1 MIKFLTIFVIIFAI
15 CGCQNGNKERTLDE
29 ILSSDSYII
38 VDVRTKEEYNNSHVV
53 GSINIPYDEID
64 NTLLNKILKEN
75 DNANI
80 YNKCVKYISVRLRSK
95 KEIIDYLKK
104 LNIDNTADIVDKLTK
119 NNLIN
124 DEVFTKA
131 FIKDK
136 INFTSYGPYRIRQ
149 ELNKYNIDNEIIDKY
164 INDIYVIKQILK
176 AYEFFR
182 TKNVKVELV
191 IINEE
196 NYSYEN
202 YIRDE
207 IEGAILNSHQ
217 AFLKNTNGGIFV
229 LSKNEGEIQ

>member
-1 MIKFLTIFVIIFAI
+1 MKIEKYESINNGQYKIYLSDGTILKINSDVII
-15 CGCQNGNKERTLDE
+15 
-29 ILSSDSYII
+29 
-38 VDVRTKEEYNNSHVV
+38 NN
-53 GSINIPYDEID
+53 NLLYKKEID

-104 LNIDNTADIVDKLTK
+104 LNIDNTADIIDKLTK

-164 INDIYVIKQILK
+164 IKDIDEEILIGKIDKQINKMIKSNRKYSGNILK
-176 AYEFFR
+176 SKIYNNLYNNGFD
-182 TKNVKVELV
+182 KDM
-191 IINEE
+191 IINVLN
-196 NYSYEN
+196 NYN
-202 YIRDE
+202 
-207 IEGAILNSHQ
+207 
-217 AFLKNTNGGIFV
+217 F
-229 LSKNEGEIQ
+229 

>member
-1 MIKFLTIFVIIFAI
+1 MKIEKYESINNGQYKIYLSDGTILKINSDVII
-15 CGCQNGNKERTLDE
+15 
-29 ILSSDSYII
+29 
-38 VDVRTKEEYNNSHVV
+38 NN
-53 GSINIPYDEID
+53 NLLYKKEID

-104 LNIDNTADIVDKLTK
+104 LNIDNTADIIDKLTK

-164 INDIYVIKQILK
+164 IKDIDEEILIDKVDKQINKMIKSNRKYSGNILK
-176 AYEFFR
+176 SKIYNNLYNNGFD
-182 TKNVKVELV
+182 KDM
-191 IINEE
+191 IINVLN
-196 NYSYEN
+196 NYN
-202 YIRDE
+202 
-207 IEGAILNSHQ
+207 
-217 AFLKNTNGGIFV
+217 F
-229 LSKNEGEIQ
+229 

>member
-1 MIKFLTIFVIIFAI
+1 MKIEKYESINNGQYKIYLSDGTILKINSDVII
-15 CGCQNGNKERTLDE
+15 
-29 ILSSDSYII
+29 
-38 VDVRTKEEYNNSHVV
+38 NN
-53 GSINIPYDEID
+53 NLLYKKEID

-104 LNIDNTADIVDKLTK
+104 LNVDNTADIIDKLTK

-136 INFTSYGPYRIRQ
+136 IIFTSYGPYRIRQ

-164 INDIYVIKQILK
+164 INDIDEEILIGKVDKQINKMIKSNRKYSSNILK
-176 AYEFFR
+176 SKIYNNLYNNGFD
-182 TKNVKVELV
+182 KDM
-191 IINEE
+191 IIN
-196 NYSYEN
+196 
-202 YIRDE
+202 
-207 IEGAILNSHQ
+207 ILNNYN
-217 AFLKNTNGGIFV
+217 F
-229 LSKNEGEIQ
+229 

>member
-1 MIKFLTIFVIIFAI
+1 MKIEKYESINNAQYKIYLSDGTILKINSDVII
-15 CGCQNGNKERTLDE
+15 
-29 ILSSDSYII
+29 
-38 VDVRTKEEYNNSHVV
+38 NN
-53 GSINIPYDEID
+53 NLLYKKEID

-104 LNIDNTADIVDKLTK
+104 LNIDNTADIIDKLTK

-164 INDIYVIKQILK
+164 IKDIDEEILIGKIDKQINKMIKSNRKYSGNILK
-176 AYEFFR
+176 SKIYNNLYNNGFD
-182 TKNVKVELV
+182 KDM
-191 IINEE
+191 IINVLN
-196 NYSYEN
+196 NYN
-202 YIRDE
+202 
-207 IEGAILNSHQ
+207 
-217 AFLKNTNGGIFV
+217 F
-229 LSKNEGEIQ
+229 

>member
-1 MIKFLTIFVIIFAI
+1 MKIEKYESINNGQYKIYLSDGTILKINSDVII
-15 CGCQNGNKERTLDE
+15 
-29 ILSSDSYII
+29 
-38 VDVRTKEEYNNSHVV
+38 NN
-53 GSINIPYDEID
+53 NLLYKKEID

-104 LNIDNTADIVDKLTK
+104 LNIDNTADIIDKLTK

-131 FIKDK
+131 FIEDK

-164 INDIYVIKQILK
+164 IKDIDEEILIGKIDKQINKMIKSNRKYSSNILK
-176 AYEFFR
+176 SKIYNNLYNNGFD
-182 TKNVKVELV
+182 KDM
-191 IINEE
+191 IIN
-196 NYSYEN
+196 
-202 YIRDE
+202 
-207 IEGAILNSHQ
+207 ILNNYN
-217 AFLKNTNGGIFV
+217 F
-229 LSKNEGEIQ
+229 

>member
-1 MIKFLTIFVIIFAI
+1 MKIEKYESINNGQYKIYLSDGTILKINSDVII
-15 CGCQNGNKERTLDE
+15 
-29 ILSSDSYII
+29 
-38 VDVRTKEEYNNSHVV
+38 NN
-53 GSINIPYDEID
+53 NLLYKKEID

-104 LNIDNTADIVDKLTK
+104 LNIDNTADIIDKLTK

-149 ELNKYNIDNEIIDKY
+149 ELNKYNIDNEIIDKH
-164 INDIYVIKQILK
+164 IKDIDEEILIGKIDKQINKMIKSNRKYSGNILK
-176 AYEFFR
+176 SKIYNNLYNNGFD
-182 TKNVKVELV
+182 KDM
-191 IINEE
+191 IIN
-196 NYSYEN
+196 
-202 YIRDE
+202 
-207 IEGAILNSHQ
+207 ILNNYN
-217 AFLKNTNGGIFV
+217 F
-229 LSKNEGEIQ
+229 

>member
-1 MIKFLTIFVIIFAI
+1 MKIEKYESINNGQYKIYLSDGTILKINSDVII
-15 CGCQNGNKERTLDE
+15 
-29 ILSSDSYII
+29 
-38 VDVRTKEEYNNSHVV
+38 NN
-53 GSINIPYDEID
+53 NLLYKKEID

-104 LNIDNTADIVDKLTK
+104 LNIDNTADIIDKLTK

-131 FIKDK
+131 FVKDK

-164 INDIYVIKQILK
+164 INDIDEEILIDKVDKQINKMIKSNRKYSGNILK
-176 AYEFFR
+176 SKIYNNLYNNGFD
-182 TKNVKVELV
+182 KNM
-191 IINEE
+191 IINVLN
-196 NYSYEN
+196 NYN
-202 YIRDE
+202 
-207 IEGAILNSHQ
+207 
-217 AFLKNTNGGIFV
+217 F
-229 LSKNEGEIQ
+229 

>member
-1 MIKFLTIFVIIFAI
+1 MKIEKYESINNGQYKIYLSDGTILKINSDVII
-15 CGCQNGNKERTLDE
+15 
-29 ILSSDSYII
+29 
-38 VDVRTKEEYNNSHVV
+38 NN
-53 GSINIPYDEID
+53 NLLYKKEID

-104 LNIDNTADIVDKLTK
+104 LNIDNTADIIDKLTK

-164 INDIYVIKQILK
+164 IKDIDEEILIGKVDKQINKMIKSNRKYSSNILK
-176 AYEFFR
+176 SKIYNNLYNNGFD
-182 TKNVKVELV
+182 KDM
-191 IINEE
+191 IIN
-196 NYSYEN
+196 
-202 YIRDE
+202 
-207 IEGAILNSHQ
+207 ILNNYN
-217 AFLKNTNGGIFV
+217 F
-229 LSKNEGEIQ
+229 

>member
-1 MIKFLTIFVIIFAI
+1 MKIEKYESINNGQYKIYLSDGTILKINSDVII
-15 CGCQNGNKERTLDE
+15 
-29 ILSSDSYII
+29 
-38 VDVRTKEEYNNSHVV
+38 NN
-53 GSINIPYDEID
+53 NLLYKKEID

-104 LNIDNTADIVDKLTK
+104 SNIDNTADIIDKLTK

-164 INDIYVIKQILK
+164 IKDIDEEILIGKIDKQINKMIKSNRKYSGNILK
-176 AYEFFR
+176 SKIYNNLYNNGFD
-182 TKNVKVELV
+182 KDM
-191 IINEE
+191 IIN
-196 NYSYEN
+196 
-202 YIRDE
+202 
-207 IEGAILNSHQ
+207 ILNNYN
-217 AFLKNTNGGIFV
+217 F
-229 LSKNEGEIQ
+229 

>member
-1 MIKFLTIFVIIFAI
+1 MKIEKYESINNGQYKIYLSDGTILKINSDVII
-15 CGCQNGNKERTLDE
+15 
-29 ILSSDSYII
+29 
-38 VDVRTKEEYNNSHVV
+38 NN
-53 GSINIPYDEID
+53 NLLYKKEID

-104 LNIDNTADIVDKLTK
+104 LNIDNTADIIDKLTK

-136 INFTSYGPYRIRQ
+136 INFTSYGTYRIRQ

-164 INDIYVIKQILK
+164 INDIDEEILIDKVDKQINKMIKSNRKYSGNILK
-176 AYEFFR
+176 SKIYNNLYNNGFD
-182 TKNVKVELV
+182 KDM
-191 IINEE
+191 IINVLN
-196 NYSYEN
+196 NYN
-202 YIRDE
+202 
-207 IEGAILNSHQ
+207 
-217 AFLKNTNGGIFV
+217 F
-229 LSKNEGEIQ
+229 

>member
-1 MIKFLTIFVIIFAI
+1 MKIEKYESINNGQYKIYLSDGTILKINSDVII
-15 CGCQNGNKERTLDE
+15 
-29 ILSSDSYII
+29 
-38 VDVRTKEEYNNSHVV
+38 NN
-53 GSINIPYDEID
+53 NLLYKKEID

-104 LNIDNTADIVDKLTK
+104 LNIDNTADIIDKLTK

-164 INDIYVIKQILK
+164 IKDIDEEILIGKIDKQINKMIKSNRKYSSNILK
-176 AYEFFR
+176 SKIYNNLYNNGFD
-182 TKNVKVELV
+182 KDM
-191 IINEE
+191 IIN
-196 NYSYEN
+196 
-202 YIRDE
+202 
-207 IEGAILNSHQ
+207 ILNNYN
-217 AFLKNTNGGIFV
+217 F
-229 LSKNEGEIQ
+229 

>member
-1 MIKFLTIFVIIFAI
+1 MKIEKYESINNGQYKIYLSDGTILKINSDVII
-15 CGCQNGNKERTLDE
+15 
-29 ILSSDSYII
+29 
-38 VDVRTKEEYNNSHVV
+38 NN
-53 GSINIPYDEID
+53 NLLYKKEID

-104 LNIDNTADIVDKLTK
+104 LNIDNTADIIDKLTK

-164 INDIYVIKQILK
+164 INDIDEEILIDKVDKQINKMIKSNRKYSGNILK
-176 AYEFFR
+176 SKIYNNLYNNGFD
-182 TKNVKVELV
+182 KDMVINVL
-191 IINEE
+191 N
-196 NYSYEN
+196 NYN
-202 YIRDE
+202 
-207 IEGAILNSHQ
+207 
-217 AFLKNTNGGIFV
+217 F
-229 LSKNEGEIQ
+229 

>member
-1 MIKFLTIFVIIFAI
+1 MKIEKYELINNGQYKIYLSDGTILKINSDVII
-15 CGCQNGNKERTLDE
+15 
-29 ILSSDSYII
+29 
-38 VDVRTKEEYNNSHVV
+38 NN
-53 GSINIPYDEID
+53 NLLYKKEID

-104 LNIDNTADIVDKLTK
+104 LNIDNTADIIDKLTK

-164 INDIYVIKQILK
+164 INDIDEEILIDKVDKQINKMIKSNRKYSGNILK
-176 AYEFFR
+176 SKIYNNLYNNGFD
-182 TKNVKVELV
+182 KDM
-191 IINEE
+191 IINVLN
-196 NYSYEN
+196 NYN
-202 YIRDE
+202 
-207 IEGAILNSHQ
+207 
-217 AFLKNTNGGIFV
+217 F
-229 LSKNEGEIQ
+229 

>member
-1 MIKFLTIFVIIFAI
+1 MKIEKYESINNGQYKIYLSDGTILKINSDVII
-15 CGCQNGNKERTLDE
+15 
-29 ILSSDSYII
+29 
-38 VDVRTKEEYNNSHVV
+38 NN
-53 GSINIPYDEID
+53 NLLYKKEID

-104 LNIDNTADIVDKLTK
+104 LNIDNTADIIDKLTK

-164 INDIYVIKQILK
+164 INDIDEEILVDKVDKQINKMIKSNRKYSGNILK
-176 AYEFFR
+176 SKIYNNLYNNGFD
-182 TKNVKVELV
+182 KDM
-191 IINEE
+191 IINVLN
-196 NYSYEN
+196 NYN
-202 YIRDE
+202 
-207 IEGAILNSHQ
+207 
-217 AFLKNTNGGIFV
+217 F
-229 LSKNEGEIQ
+229 

>member
-1 MIKFLTIFVIIFAI
+1 MKIEKYESINNGQYKIYLSDGTILKINSDVII
-15 CGCQNGNKERTLDE
+15 
-29 ILSSDSYII
+29 
-38 VDVRTKEEYNNSHVV
+38 NN
-53 GSINIPYDEID
+53 NLLYKKEID

-104 LNIDNTADIVDKLTK
+104 LNIDNTADIIDKLTK

-164 INDIYVIKQILK
+164 IKDIDEEILIDKVDKQINKIIKSNRKYSGNILK
-176 AYEFFR
+176 SKIYNNLYNNGFD
-182 TKNVKVELV
+182 KDM
-191 IINEE
+191 IINVLN
-196 NYSYEN
+196 NYN
-202 YIRDE
+202 
-207 IEGAILNSHQ
+207 
-217 AFLKNTNGGIFV
+217 F
-229 LSKNEGEIQ
+229 

>member
-1 MIKFLTIFVIIFAI
+1 MKIEKYESINNGQYKIYLSDGTILKINSDVII
-15 CGCQNGNKERTLDE
+15 
-29 ILSSDSYII
+29 
-38 VDVRTKEEYNNSHVV
+38 NN
-53 GSINIPYDEID
+53 NLLYKKEID

-104 LNIDNTADIVDKLTK
+104 LNIDNNADIIDKLTK

-164 INDIYVIKQILK
+164 INDIDEEILIDKVDKQINKMIKSNRKYSGNILK
-176 AYEFFR
+176 SKIYNNLYNNGFD
-182 TKNVKVELV
+182 KDM
-191 IINEE
+191 IINVLN
-196 NYSYEN
+196 NYN
-202 YIRDE
+202 
-207 IEGAILNSHQ
+207 
-217 AFLKNTNGGIFV
+217 F
-229 LSKNEGEIQ
+229 

>member
-1 MIKFLTIFVIIFAI
+1 MKIEKYESINNGQYKIYLSDGTILKINSDVII
-15 CGCQNGNKERTLDE
+15 
-29 ILSSDSYII
+29 
-38 VDVRTKEEYNNSHVV
+38 NN
-53 GSINIPYDEID
+53 NLLYKKEID

-104 LNIDNTADIVDKLTK
+104 LNIDNTTDIIDKLTK

-149 ELNKYNIDNEIIDKY
+149 ELNKYNIDNEIIDKH
-164 INDIYVIKQILK
+164 IKDIDEEILIGKIDKQINKMIKSNRKYSSNILK
-176 AYEFFR
+176 SKIYNNLYNNGFD
-182 TKNVKVELV
+182 KDM
-191 IINEE
+191 IIN
-196 NYSYEN
+196 
-202 YIRDE
+202 
-207 IEGAILNSHQ
+207 ILNNYN
-217 AFLKNTNGGIFV
+217 F
-229 LSKNEGEIQ
+229 

>member
-1 MIKFLTIFVIIFAI
+1 MKIEKYESINNGQYKIYLSDGTILKINSDVII
-15 CGCQNGNKERTLDE
+15 
-29 ILSSDSYII
+29 
-38 VDVRTKEEYNNSHVV
+38 NN
-53 GSINIPYDEID
+53 NLLYKKEID

-149 ELNKYNIDNEIIDKY
+149 ELNKYNIDNEIIDKH
-164 INDIYVIKQILK
+164 IKDIDEEILIGKIDKQINKMIKSNRKYSSNILK
-176 AYEFFR
+176 SKIYNNLYNNGFD
-182 TKNVKVELV
+182 KDM
-191 IINEE
+191 IIN
-196 NYSYEN
+196 
-202 YIRDE
+202 
-207 IEGAILNSHQ
+207 ILNNYN
-217 AFLKNTNGGIFV
+217 F
-229 LSKNEGEIQ
+229 

>member
-1 MIKFLTIFVIIFAI
+1 MKIEKYESINNGQYKIYLSDGTILKINSDVII
-15 CGCQNGNKERTLDE
+15 
-29 ILSSDSYII
+29 
-38 VDVRTKEEYNNSHVV
+38 NN
-53 GSINIPYDEID
+53 NLLYKKEID

-104 LNIDNTADIVDKLTK
+104 LNIDNTADIIDKLTK

-149 ELNKYNIDNEIIDKY
+149 ELNKYNIDNEIIDKH
-164 INDIYVIKQILK
+164 IKDIDEEILIGKIDKQINKMIKSNRKYSGNILK
-176 AYEFFR
+176 SKIYNNLYNNGFD
-182 TKNVKVELV
+182 KDM
-191 IINEE
+191 IINVLN
-196 NYSYEN
+196 NYN
-202 YIRDE
+202 
-207 IEGAILNSHQ
+207 
-217 AFLKNTNGGIFV
+217 F
-229 LSKNEGEIQ
+229 

>member
-1 MIKFLTIFVIIFAI
+1 MKIEKYESINNGQYKIYLSDGTILKINSDVII
-15 CGCQNGNKERTLDE
+15 
-29 ILSSDSYII
+29 
-38 VDVRTKEEYNNSHVV
+38 NN
-53 GSINIPYDEID
+53 NLLYKKEID

-104 LNIDNTADIVDKLTK
+104 LNIDNTADIIDKLTK

-136 INFTSYGPYRIRQ
+136 INVTSYGQYRIRP

-164 INDIYVIKQILK
+164 INDIDEEILIDKVDKQINKMIKSNRKYSGNILK
-176 AYEFFR
+176 SKIYNNLYNNGFD
-182 TKNVKVELV
+182 KDM
-191 IINEE
+191 IINVLN
-196 NYSYEN
+196 NYN
-202 YIRDE
+202 
-207 IEGAILNSHQ
+207 
-217 AFLKNTNGGIFV
+217 F
-229 LSKNEGEIQ
+229 

>member
-1 MIKFLTIFVIIFAI
+1 MKIEKYESINNGQYKIYLSDGTILKINSDVII
-15 CGCQNGNKERTLDE
+15 NNNLLYKKEM
-29 ILSSDSYII
+29 
-38 VDVRTKEEYNNSHVV
+38 
-53 GSINIPYDEID
+53 D

-104 LNIDNTADIVDKLTK
+104 LNIDNTADIIDKLTK

-164 INDIYVIKQILK
+164 INDIDEEILVDKVDKQINKMIKSNRKYSGNILK
-176 AYEFFR
+176 SKIYNNLYNNGFD
-182 TKNVKVELV
+182 KDM
-191 IINEE
+191 IINVLN
-196 NYSYEN
+196 NYN
-202 YIRDE
+202 
-207 IEGAILNSHQ
+207 
-217 AFLKNTNGGIFV
+217 F
-229 LSKNEGEIQ
+229 

>member
-1 MIKFLTIFVIIFAI
+1 MKIEKYESINNGQYKIYLSDGTILKINSDVII
-15 CGCQNGNKERTLDE
+15 
-29 ILSSDSYII
+29 
-38 VDVRTKEEYNNSHVV
+38 NN
-53 GSINIPYDEID
+53 NLLYKKEID

-104 LNIDNTADIVDKLTK
+104 LNIDNTADIIDKLTK

-164 INDIYVIKQILK
+164 IKDIDEEILIGKIDKQINKMIKSNRKYSSNILK
-176 AYEFFR
+176 SKIYNNLYNNGFD
-182 TKNVKVELV
+182 KDM
-191 IINEE
+191 IINVLN
-196 NYSYEN
+196 NYN
-202 YIRDE
+202 
-207 IEGAILNSHQ
+207 
-217 AFLKNTNGGIFV
+217 F
-229 LSKNEGEIQ
+229 

>member
-1 MIKFLTIFVIIFAI
+1 MKIEKYESINNGQYKIYLSDGTILKINSDVII
-15 CGCQNGNKERTLDE
+15 
-29 ILSSDSYII
+29 
-38 VDVRTKEEYNNSHVV
+38 NN
-53 GSINIPYDEID
+53 NLLYKKEID

-104 LNIDNTADIVDKLTK
+104 LNIDNTADIIDKLTK

-164 INDIYVIKQILK
+164 INDIDEEILIGKVDKQINKMIKSNRKYSGNILK
-176 AYEFFR
+176 SKIYNNLYNNGFD
-182 TKNVKVELV
+182 KDM
-191 IINEE
+191 IINVLN
-196 NYSYEN
+196 NYN
-202 YIRDE
+202 
-207 IEGAILNSHQ
+207 
-217 AFLKNTNGGIFV
+217 F
-229 LSKNEGEIQ
+229 

>member
-1 MIKFLTIFVIIFAI
+1 MKIEKYESINNGQYKIYLSDGTILKINSDVII
-15 CGCQNGNKERTLDE
+15 
-29 ILSSDSYII
+29 
-38 VDVRTKEEYNNSHVV
+38 NN
-53 GSINIPYDEID
+53 NLLYKKEID

-104 LNIDNTADIVDKLTK
+104 LNIDNTADIIDKLTK

-164 INDIYVIKQILK
+164 INDIDEEILIGKIDKQINKMIKSNRKYSGNILK
-176 AYEFFR
+176 SKIYNNLYNNGFD
-182 TKNVKVELV
+182 KDM
-191 IINEE
+191 IINVLN
-196 NYSYEN
+196 NYN
-202 YIRDE
+202 
-207 IEGAILNSHQ
+207 
-217 AFLKNTNGGIFV
+217 F
-229 LSKNEGEIQ
+229 

>member
-1 MIKFLTIFVIIFAI
+1 MKIEKYESINNGQYKIYLSDGTILKINSDVII
-15 CGCQNGNKERTLDE
+15 
-29 ILSSDSYII
+29 
-38 VDVRTKEEYNNSHVV
+38 NN
-53 GSINIPYDEID
+53 NLLYKKEID

-104 LNIDNTADIVDKLTK
+104 LYIDNTADIIDKLTK

-164 INDIYVIKQILK
+164 INDIDEEILIDKVDKQINKMIKSNRKYSGNILK
-176 AYEFFR
+176 SKIYNNLYNNGFD
-182 TKNVKVELV
+182 KDM
-191 IINEE
+191 IINVLN
-196 NYSYEN
+196 NYN
-202 YIRDE
+202 
-207 IEGAILNSHQ
+207 
-217 AFLKNTNGGIFV
+217 F
-229 LSKNEGEIQ
+229 

>member
-1 MIKFLTIFVIIFAI
+1 MKIEKYESINNGQYKIYLSDGTILKINSDVII
-15 CGCQNGNKERTLDE
+15 
-29 ILSSDSYII
+29 
-38 VDVRTKEEYNNSHVV
+38 NN
-53 GSINIPYDEID
+53 NLLYKKEID

-104 LNIDNTADIVDKLTK
+104 SNIDNTADIIDKLTK

-124 DEVFTKA
+124 DKVFTKA

-164 INDIYVIKQILK
+164 INDIDEEILIDKVDKQINKMIKSNRKYSGNILK
-176 AYEFFR
+176 SKIYNNLYNNGFD
-182 TKNVKVELV
+182 KDM
-191 IINEE
+191 IINVLN
-196 NYSYEN
+196 NYN
-202 YIRDE
+202 
-207 IEGAILNSHQ
+207 
-217 AFLKNTNGGIFV
+217 F
-229 LSKNEGEIQ
+229 

>member
-1 MIKFLTIFVIIFAI
+1 MKIEKYESINNGQYKIYLSDGTILKINSDVII
-15 CGCQNGNKERTLDE
+15 
-29 ILSSDSYII
+29 
-38 VDVRTKEEYNNSHVV
+38 NN
-53 GSINIPYDEID
+53 NLLYKKEID

-104 LNIDNTADIVDKLTK
+104 LNIDNTADIIDKLTK

-124 DEVFTKA
+124 DKVFTKA

-164 INDIYVIKQILK
+164 INDIDEEILIDKVDKQINKMIKSNRKYSGNILK
-176 AYEFFR
+176 SKIYNNLYNNGFD
-182 TKNVKVELV
+182 KDM
-191 IINEE
+191 IINVLN
-196 NYSYEN
+196 NYN
-202 YIRDE
+202 
-207 IEGAILNSHQ
+207 
-217 AFLKNTNGGIFV
+217 F
-229 LSKNEGEIQ
+229 

>member
-1 MIKFLTIFVIIFAI
+1 MKIEKYESINNGQYKIYLSDGTILKINSDVII
-15 CGCQNGNKERTLDE
+15 
-29 ILSSDSYII
+29 
-38 VDVRTKEEYNNSHVV
+38 NN
-53 GSINIPYDEID
+53 NLLYKKEID

-104 LNIDNTADIVDKLTK
+104 LNIDNTADIIDKLTK

-124 DEVFTKA
+124 DTKA

-164 INDIYVIKQILK
+164 IKDIDEEILIGKIDKQINKMIKSNRKYSSNILK
-176 AYEFFR
+176 SKIYNNLYNNGFD
-182 TKNVKVELV
+182 KDM
-191 IINEE
+191 IIN
-196 NYSYEN
+196 
-202 YIRDE
+202 
-207 IEGAILNSHQ
+207 ILNNYN
-217 AFLKNTNGGIFV
+217 F
-229 LSKNEGEIQ
+229 

>member
-1 MIKFLTIFVIIFAI
+1 MKIEKYESINNGQYKIYLSDGTILKINSDVII
-15 CGCQNGNKERTLDE
+15 
-29 ILSSDSYII
+29 
-38 VDVRTKEEYNNSHVV
+38 NN
-53 GSINIPYDEID
+53 NLLYKKEID

-104 LNIDNTADIVDKLTK
+104 LNIDNTADIIDKLIK

-164 INDIYVIKQILK
+164 IKDIDEEILIGKIDKQINKMIKSNRKYSGNILK
-176 AYEFFR
+176 SKIYNNLYNNGFD
-182 TKNVKVELV
+182 KDM
-191 IINEE
+191 IINVLN
-196 NYSYEN
+196 NYN
-202 YIRDE
+202 
-207 IEGAILNSHQ
+207 
-217 AFLKNTNGGIFV
+217 F
-229 LSKNEGEIQ
+229 

>member
-1 MIKFLTIFVIIFAI
+1 MKIEKYESINNGQYKIYLSDGTILKINSDVII
-15 CGCQNGNKERTLDE
+15 
-29 ILSSDSYII
+29 
-38 VDVRTKEEYNNSHVV
+38 NN
-53 GSINIPYDEID
+53 NLLYKKEID

-104 LNIDNTADIVDKLTK
+104 LNVDNTADIIDKLTK

-164 INDIYVIKQILK
+164 INDIDEEILIDKVDKQINKMIKSNRKYSGNILK
-176 AYEFFR
+176 SKIYNNLYNNGFD
-182 TKNVKVELV
+182 KDM
-191 IINEE
+191 IINVLN
-196 NYSYEN
+196 NYN
-202 YIRDE
+202 
-207 IEGAILNSHQ
+207 
-217 AFLKNTNGGIFV
+217 F
-229 LSKNEGEIQ
+229 

>member
-1 MIKFLTIFVIIFAI
+1 MKIEKYESINNGQYKIYLSDGTILKINSDVII
-15 CGCQNGNKERTLDE
+15 
-29 ILSSDSYII
+29 
-38 VDVRTKEEYNNSHVV
+38 NN
-53 GSINIPYDEID
+53 NLLYKKEID

-104 LNIDNTADIVDKLTK
+104 LNIDNTADIIDKLTK

-149 ELNKYNIDNEIIDKY
+149 ELNKVD
-164 INDIYVIKQILK
+164 KQINKMIKSNRKYSGNILK
-176 AYEFFR
+176 SKIYNNLYNNGFD
-182 TKNVKVELV
+182 KDM
-191 IINEE
+191 IINVLN
-196 NYSYEN
+196 NYN
-202 YIRDE
+202 
-207 IEGAILNSHQ
+207 
-217 AFLKNTNGGIFV
+217 F
-229 LSKNEGEIQ
+229 

>member
-1 MIKFLTIFVIIFAI
+1 MKIEKYESINNGQYKIYLSDGTILKINSDVII
-15 CGCQNGNKERTLDE
+15 NNN
-29 ILSSDSYII
+29 ILY
-38 VDVRTKEEYNNSHVV
+38 KK
-53 GSINIPYDEID
+53 EID

-104 LNIDNTADIVDKLTK
+104 LNIDNTADIIDKLTK

-164 INDIYVIKQILK
+164 IKDIDEEILIGKIDKQINKMIKSNRKYSSNILK
-176 AYEFFR
+176 SKIYNNLYNNGFD
-182 TKNVKVELV
+182 KDM
-191 IINEE
+191 IIN
-196 NYSYEN
+196 
-202 YIRDE
+202 
-207 IEGAILNSHQ
+207 ILNNYN
-217 AFLKNTNGGIFV
+217 F
-229 LSKNEGEIQ
+229 

>member
-1 MIKFLTIFVIIFAI
+1 MKIEKYESINNGQYKIYLSDGTILKKNSDVII
-15 CGCQNGNKERTLDE
+15 
-29 ILSSDSYII
+29 
-38 VDVRTKEEYNNSHVV
+38 NN
-53 GSINIPYDEID
+53 NLLYKKEID

-104 LNIDNTADIVDKLTK
+104 LNIDNTADIIDKLTK

-149 ELNKYNIDNEIIDKY
+149 ELNKYNIDNEIIDKH
-164 INDIYVIKQILK
+164 IKDIDEEILIGKIDKQINKMIKSNRKYSSNILK
-176 AYEFFR
+176 SKIYNNLYNNGFD
-182 TKNVKVELV
+182 KDM
-191 IINEE
+191 IIN
-196 NYSYEN
+196 
-202 YIRDE
+202 
-207 IEGAILNSHQ
+207 ILNNYN
-217 AFLKNTNGGIFV
+217 F
-229 LSKNEGEIQ
+229 

>member
-1 MIKFLTIFVIIFAI
+1 MKIEKYESINNGQYKIYLSDGTILKINSDVII
-15 CGCQNGNKERTLDE
+15 
-29 ILSSDSYII
+29 
-38 VDVRTKEEYNNSHVV
+38 NN
-53 GSINIPYDEID
+53 NLLYKKEID

-104 LNIDNTADIVDKLTK
+104 LNIDNTADIIDKLTK

-164 INDIYVIKQILK
+164 INDIDEEILIDKVDKQINKMIKSNRKYSGNILK
-176 AYEFFR
+176 SKIYNNLYNNGFD
-182 TKNVKVELV
+182 KDM
-191 IINEE
+191 IIN
-196 NYSYEN
+196 
-202 YIRDE
+202 
-207 IEGAILNSHQ
+207 ILNNYN
-217 AFLKNTNGGIFV
+217 F
-229 LSKNEGEIQ
+229 

>member
-1 MIKFLTIFVIIFAI
+1 MKIEKYESINNGQYKIYLSDGTILKINSDVII
-15 CGCQNGNKERTLDE
+15 
-29 ILSSDSYII
+29 
-38 VDVRTKEEYNNSHVV
+38 NN
-53 GSINIPYDEID
+53 NLLYKKEID

-104 LNIDNTADIVDKLTK
+104 LNIDNTADIIDKLTK

-149 ELNKYNIDNEIIDKY
+149 ELNKYNIDNEIIDKH
-164 INDIYVIKQILK
+164 INDIDEEILIDKVDKQINKMIKSNRKYSGNILK
-176 AYEFFR
+176 SKIYNNLYNNGFD
-182 TKNVKVELV
+182 KDM
-191 IINEE
+191 IIN
-196 NYSYEN
+196 
-202 YIRDE
+202 
-207 IEGAILNSHQ
+207 ILNNYN
-217 AFLKNTNGGIFV
+217 F
-229 LSKNEGEIQ
+229 

>member
-1 MIKFLTIFVIIFAI
+1 MKIEKYESINNGQYKIYLSDGTILKINSDVII
-15 CGCQNGNKERTLDE
+15 
-29 ILSSDSYII
+29 
-38 VDVRTKEEYNNSHVV
+38 NN
-53 GSINIPYDEID
+53 NLLYKKEID

-104 LNIDNTADIVDKLTK
+104 LNIDNTADIIDKLTK

-164 INDIYVIKQILK
+164 INDIDEEILIDKVDKQINKIIKSNRKYSGNILK
-176 AYEFFR
+176 SKIYNNLYNNGFD
-182 TKNVKVELV
+182 KDM
-191 IINEE
+191 IIN
-196 NYSYEN
+196 
-202 YIRDE
+202 
-207 IEGAILNSHQ
+207 ILNNYN
-217 AFLKNTNGGIFV
+217 F
-229 LSKNEGEIQ
+229 

>member
-1 MIKFLTIFVIIFAI
+1 MKIEKYESINNGQYKIYLSDGTILKINSDVII
-15 CGCQNGNKERTLDE
+15 
-29 ILSSDSYII
+29 
-38 VDVRTKEEYNNSHVV
+38 NN
-53 GSINIPYDEID
+53 NLLYKKEID

-164 INDIYVIKQILK
+164 IKDIDEEILIGKIDKQINKMIKSNRKYSSNILK
-176 AYEFFR
+176 SKIYNNLYNNGFD
-182 TKNVKVELV
+182 KDM
-191 IINEE
+191 IIN
-196 NYSYEN
+196 
-202 YIRDE
+202 
-207 IEGAILNSHQ
+207 ILNNYN
-217 AFLKNTNGGIFV
+217 F
-229 LSKNEGEIQ
+229 

>member
-1 MIKFLTIFVIIFAI
+1 MKIEKYESINNGQYKIYLSDGTILKINSDVII
-15 CGCQNGNKERTLDE
+15 
-29 ILSSDSYII
+29 
-38 VDVRTKEEYNNSHVV
+38 NN
-53 GSINIPYDEID
+53 NLLYKKEID

-104 LNIDNTADIVDKLTK
+104 LNIDNTADIIDKLTK

-164 INDIYVIKQILK
+164 INDIDGEILIDKVDKQINKMIKSNRKYSGNILK
-176 AYEFFR
+176 SKIYNNLYNNGFD
-182 TKNVKVELV
+182 KDM
-191 IINEE
+191 IINVLN
-196 NYSYEN
+196 NYN
-202 YIRDE
+202 
-207 IEGAILNSHQ
+207 
-217 AFLKNTNGGIFV
+217 F
-229 LSKNEGEIQ
+229 

>member
-1 MIKFLTIFVIIFAI
+1 MKIEKYESINNGQYKIYLSDGTILKINSDVII
-15 CGCQNGNKERTLDE
+15 
-29 ILSSDSYII
+29 
-38 VDVRTKEEYNNSHVV
+38 NN
-53 GSINIPYDEID
+53 NLLYKKEID

-104 LNIDNTADIVDKLTK
+104 LNIDNTADIIDKLTK

-136 INFTSYGPYRIRQ
+136 INFTSYGTYRIRQ

-164 INDIYVIKQILK
+164 IKDIDEEILIGKIDKQINKMIKSNRKYSSNILK
-176 AYEFFR
+176 SKIYNNLYNNGFD
-182 TKNVKVELV
+182 KDM
-191 IINEE
+191 IINVLN
-196 NYSYEN
+196 NYN
-202 YIRDE
+202 
-207 IEGAILNSHQ
+207 
-217 AFLKNTNGGIFV
+217 F
-229 LSKNEGEIQ
+229 